1 MDDTDEDESEGE
13 ESARD
18 DLSDAPNPPEEDRI
32 LGFLDQKKRGNV
44 VKRNSQRNN

>member
-18 DLSDAPNPPEEDRI
+18 DLSEDAAHEEDRI
-32 LGFLDQKKRGNV
+32 LGFLERKRGHIQ
-44 VKRNSQRNN
+44 KGRNSQRNN

>member
-18 DLSDAPNPPEEDRI
+18 DLSDDDVRRSDRK
-32 LGFLDQKKRGNV
+32 LDFLERPRGNV
-44 VKRNSQRNN
+44 PKKNSQRNN